1 MASYGAGPSVCFH
14 TNIAADVGLAP
25 LINFTVLRWRW
36 EVPMEAHKLLDGAS
50 FDPDQLKV
58 VYEAFDAAWELLAR
72 HVSTNPKAVEASRMK
87 LATIIIKQIQNGLY
101 AHPEELSD
109 EVIDIMHERPTAL

>member
-1 MASYGAGPSVCFH
+1 
-14 TNIAADVGLAP
+14 
-25 LINFTVLRWRW
+25 
-36 EVPMEAHKLLDGAS
+36 MEAHKLLDGAS

-58 VYEAFDAAWELLAR
+58 AYETFDAAWELLAR
-72 HVSTNPKAVEASRMK
+72 HVSTNPKAVEAARMK
-87 LATIIIKQIQNGLY
+87 LASIIIKQIQNGLY